1 MRKLCLV
8 LCVMLTAMG
17 AMAQSRSSIVGTLV
31 TASEESESGMEGV
44 VGATIELRSL
54 SDTTQVKHT
63 VTALRGAWQFK
74 SLRAGRYSLKAEFLG
89 YKTAQR
95 EVELKRGENLEL
107 NGWEIQPDV
116 IALADVQVEAMA
128 VRTTINGDT
137 LVYNASAYK
146 VLPDAD
152 ADKLLEK
159 MPGIRVNN
167 GEVEAHGEKVKKVLV
182 DGREFFGEDVATA
195 IKTIPAEAIKS
206 IEVFDKLS
214 DEAEFSGI
222 DDGNSYK
229 TINIVTHNKMKTA
242 IFGKMSAMYATEP
255 RSAEKWKHY
264 GDVNGNV
271 NFFRE
276 KSKTTVRLNA
286 NNMNG
291 NSESQQAFGAVNYIN
306 SWGERDRTKLEG
318 SYSLRA
324 ADNNGE
330 SWTERDYFLTQ
341 EQIDSGGDD
350 VYQRYVSD
358 SRSGNKQLNH
368 NFMARFEHN
377 ISPKQRLMM
386 RARFS
391 ISDNSNDAW
400 SLNRYFPV
408 NTSEQIDLT
417 SYSNGE
423 NDNMNVSLNGNYF
436 LRLGEKAGRTLQ
448 VSFGGHYSSGDSWSE
463 SYSEKSVE
471 ETIQQRSGADNGNYS
486 MRVGVTYA
494 EPLSERSQLTAGYNV
509 DYNNSDAD
517 RLTHLYD
524 FTTGEYAEQ
533 ISPEYSNRNNTDY
546 LTHRVGPGFRFS
558 KDGKSV
564 SAQINYQH
572 VTMNSDREYPAVYV
586 LPTKHFGN
594 VTYSVTARLD
604 LNARNQ
610 IHIRANSSTA
620 NPSVQQLQ
628 DVVDIS
634 NVNNVTAGNPHLKP
648 SYTHRINLRYTRTSV
663 EKGTTITI
671 HANGSKNQRQ
681 IVDSV
686 VMNTP
691 GYEVYSP
698 DGELLTT
705 LSPMGRFSKPVNMS
719 GNWRYDGG
727 VSYAFPVKFIGCNL
741 TVAAS
746 GSYSQ
751 SPSIL
756 NGVVNYSKYRTAAA
770 LVAVG
775 SNFSEH
781 VDFSVLYLANYN
793 NVINT
798 MLTRGD
804 NEYIQ
809 HFLMGNAR
817 VITGFGLTLSGDCR
831 YNYFKGLA
839 ESNKSLDRGEFLCN
853 FAIGFKVLKK
863 MGEVQLLA
871 NDVFNNSNGFERSWN
886 SLYMQNS
893 TRSVIGRY
901 FGIRFTYNLRRYGL
915 TRKGDVIGEDGVQR
929 GTGAPRGGFGG
940 SGRGSRPGTR
950 GSGPGGPG
958 GGGSTSFRRGM

>member
-1 MRKLCLV
+1 MRKLCITLWLIMIAV
-8 LCVMLTAMG
+8 G

-31 TASEESESGMEGV
+31 TKSEEAESGVEGV

-54 SDTTQVKHT
+54 ADTTEVKHT
-63 VTALRGAWQFK
+63 VTAIRGAWQFK

-89 YKTAQR
+89 FKSVQR
-95 EVELKRGENLEL
+95 EVELKRGETLEL
-107 NGWEIQPDV
+107 NGWEIEPDV

-137 LVYNASAYK
+137 LVYNAAAYK

-159 MPGIRVNN
+159 MPGIKVNN
-167 GEVEAHGEKVKKVLV
+167 GEVEAHGEKVQKVLI

-206 IEVFDKLS
+206 VEVFDKLS

-229 TINIVTHNKMKTA
+229 TINLVTHNKMKTA
-242 IFGKMSAMYATEP
+242 VFGKMAAMYATEP
-255 RSAEKWKHY
+255 RSAEHWKHY

-276 KSKTTVRLNA
+276 KSKTTVRIQA

-324 ADNNGE
+324 ADNNSE
-330 SWTERDYFLTQ
+330 QWTERDYFLTQ
-341 EQIDSGGDD
+341 EQIEAGGDD
-350 VYQRYVSD
+350 IYQRYISD
-358 SRSGNKQLNH
+358 SRNGNTSLNH
-368 NFMARFEHN
+368 NFMGRFEHN
-377 ISPKQRLMM
+377 ISPKQRLML
-386 RARFS
+386 RARLS
-391 ISDNSNDAW
+391 LSDNSNDAS

-408 NTSEQIDLT
+408 NNLEEIDLT
-417 SYSNGE
+417 SYSNGD
-423 NDNMNVSLNGNYF
+423 NDNMNLSLNGNYF

-448 VSFGGHYSSGDSWSE
+448 VSFGGHYSSGDSSSE

-471 ETIQQRSGADNGNYS
+471 ETIQQRSGADHSNYS

-494 EPLSERSQLTAGYNV
+494 EPLGERSQLTAGYNV

-517 RLTHLYD
+517 RLTHLFD
-524 FTTGEYAEQ
+524 FATGEYAEQ

-564 SAQINYQH
+564 SAQLNYQH

-663 EKGTTITI
+663 EKGTTVTF
-671 HANGSKNQRQ
+671 HLNGSKNQRQ

-691 GYEVYSP
+691 GYEVFSP

-741 TVAAS
+741 TVAGS

-775 SNFSEH
+775 SNFSDH

-793 NVINT
+793 NVVNT
-798 MLTRGD
+798 KLTRGD

-809 HFLMGNAR
+809 HFLMGNFR
-817 VITGFGLTLSGDCR
+817 VVTGFGLTLSGDCR
-831 YNYFKGLA
+831 YNYFKGLTEA
-839 ESNKSLDRGEFLCN
+839 NKSLDRGEFICN
-853 FAIGFKVLKK
+853 FAVGFKVLKK

-901 FGIRFTYNLRRYGL
+901 FGVKFTYNLRRYGL
-915 TRKGDVIGEDGVQR
+915 TRRGEVIDENGVQQR
-929 GTGAPRGGFGG
+929 
-940 SGRGSRPGTR
+940 GRGSR
-950 GSGPGGPG
+950 GGFAPG
-958 GGGSTSFRRGM
+958 GGRPSGGGGGRPMGGGRPQSFQRR

>member
-1 MRKLCLV
+1 MRKICLLICLV
-8 LCVMLTAMG
+8 VTAMG

-31 TASEESESGMEGV
+31 TASEEAESGKEGV
-44 VGATIELRSL
+44 VGATIELRSM

-89 YKTAQR
+89 YKTVQR
-95 EVELKRGENLEL
+95 EVELKRGETLEL

-137 LVYNASAYK
+137 LVYNAAAYK

-182 DGREFFGEDVATA
+182 DGREFFGEDVSTA
-195 IKTIPAEAIKS
+195 IRTIPAEAIKS
-206 IEVFDKLS
+206 VEVFDKLS

-264 GDVNGNV
+264 GNVDGNV

-276 KSKTTVRLNA
+276 KSKTTVRLQA

-306 SWGERDRTKLEG
+306 SWGEKDRTKFEG

-324 ADNNGE
+324 ADNNSE
-330 SWTERDYFLTQ
+330 SWTERDYFLTD
-341 EQIDSGGDD
+341 EQINSGKED

-358 SRSGNKQLNH
+358 SRNGNQQLNH
-368 NFMARFEHN
+368 NFMARFEHD

-400 SLNRYFPV
+400 SLNRYFPI
-408 NTSEQIDLT
+408 NDSEEIDLL
-417 SYSNGE
+417 SYSSGD
-423 NDNMNVSLNGNYF
+423 NDNMNISLNGNYF
-436 LRLGEKAGRTLQ
+436 LRLGEKKGRTLQ
-448 VSFGGHYSSGDSWSE
+448 VHFGGNYSSGDAASD

-471 ETIQQRSGADNGNYS
+471 QTIQQRSGSNHGNYS

-517 RLTHLYD
+517 RLTYLYD

-564 SAQINYQH
+564 SAQLNYQH

-648 SYTHRINLRYTRTSV
+648 SYTHRINLRYTRTNV
-663 EKGTTITI
+663 EKGTTVTI

-775 SNFSEH
+775 SNFSDH

-817 VITGFGLTLSGDCR
+817 VITGFGLTFSGDFR

-839 ESNKSLDRGEFLCN
+839 ENNKSLDRGEFLCN

-863 MGEVQLLA
+863 MGEVQILA
-871 NDVFNNSNGFERSWN
+871 NDVFNNANGFERSWN
-886 SLYMQNS
+886 SMYMQNS

-901 FGIRFTYNLRRYGL
+901 FGVKFTYNLRRYGF
-915 TRKGDVIGEDGVQR
+915 TRKGDVIGENGVQR
-929 GTGAPRGGFGG
+929 GGRGGRGGFGG
-940 SGRGSRPGTR
+940 PGRSG
-950 GSGPGGPG
+950 GPGGPG
-958 GGGSTSFRRGM
+958 GGGDTSFRRGM